1 MADVN
6 AFLLTPNLGE
16 NSRQKSVLVLWWLQI
31 VIATLP
37 FASATL
43 SDLIDGAGVGASETG
58 GELALYPEAA
68 PQQAPT

>member
-58 GELALYPEAA
+58 G
-68 PQQAPT
+68 